1 MKKRSRPSRPKQK
14 RQSREKMNGN
24 PGINIK
30 VVGIG
35 GGGGNAVSRMSRDFM
50 KGVEF
55 IAINTD
61 HQDLDHCVVRRK
73 IYIGKSLTRGLG
85 AGMNPEIGRQA
96 AEENRAEIAEALNGT
111 DLIFIAAGFGGGTG
125 TGAAPVVAEIAKQ
138 SGALTVAF
146 ITKPFAFEGSQR
158 DRIAQEGMIKLR
170 DKVDALMIVP
180 NDRIFSIISK
190 DTPLLK
196 AFAAIDDI
204 LKNALGGIV
213 DVIVSPGIINLDF
226 ADVRAIM
233 DGAGA
238 AVIGLGIASGQE
250 RAGEAVKQ
258 AINSPLLEISAEG
271 AKGVLLGISGGS
283 DMKMNEINEAAKMVA
298 QAVDPGA
305 KIIFGAY
312 RDRKLKPN
320 QLKITLIATGIN
332 GVQPANSL
340 FGSYVKRN
348 LADEDSPRSGE
359 AGRKFRDDKKEEN
372 PIQSFGAAKEK
383 STSSTETKQENQEP
397 KKKPTIKPDK
407 DSEIWEIPTFLRRK
421 KR

>member
-1 MKKRSRPSRPKQK
+1 MKKKTRTSRPKQK
-14 RQSREKMNGN
+14 KEKMNGN
-24 PGINIK
+24 PGISIK

-35 GGGGNAVSRMSRDFM
+35 GGGSNAVSRMSKDFM
-50 KGVEF
+50 RGVEF

-61 HQDLDHCVVRRK
+61 HQDLDQTLVRRK
-73 IYIGKSLTRGLG
+73 IYIGKNLTRGLG
-85 AGMNPEIGRQA
+85 TGMNPEIGRQA
-96 AEENRAEIAEALNGT
+96 AEENRSEIAEALSGT
-111 DLIFIAAGFGGGTG
+111 DLIFIAAGLGGGTG
-125 TGAAPVVAEIAKQ
+125 TGAAPVIAEIAKQ

-146 ITKPFAFEGSQR
+146 VTKPFAFEGSQR
-158 DRIAQEGMIKLR
+158 DRIAQEGMVKLR

-233 DGAGA
+233 DGAGT
-238 AVIGLGIASGQE
+238 AVIGLGIATGPD
-250 RAGEAVKQ
+250 RAGEAVRQ
-258 AINSPLLEISAEG
+258 AISSPLLEISAEG

-283 DMKMNEINEAAKMVA
+283 DMKMNEINEAAKVVA

-320 QLKITLIATGIN
+320 QLKVTLIATGIN

-340 FGSYVKRN
+340 FGSYVKRS
-348 LADEDSPRSGE
+348 LVEED
-359 AGRKFRDDKKEEN
+359 RKFGGDKKEDN
-372 PIQSFGAAKEK
+372 TAPFFGAPKEK
-383 STSSTETKQENQEP
+383 NISSTETKQGNPEP
-397 KKKPTIKPDK
+397 KKKSTIKPDK

>member
-1 MKKRSRPSRPKQK
+1 MKKKKSRPNRPKQK
-14 RQSREKMNGN
+14 KEKMNGN
-24 PGINIK
+24 PGISIK

-61 HQDLDHCVVRRK
+61 HQDLDHCLTKRK

-96 AEENRAEIAEALNGT
+96 AEENRAEIAEALAGS

-158 DRIAQEGMIKLR
+158 DRIAQEGMIKIR
-170 DKVDALMIVP
+170 EKVDALMIVP

-204 LKNALGGIV
+204 LKSALGGIV

-233 DGAGA
+233 DGVGT
-238 AVIGLGIASGQE
+238 AVIGLGIASGQD
-250 RAGEAVKQ
+250 RAGEAVRQ
-258 AINSPLLEISAEG
+258 AINSPLLETSAEG

-283 DMKMNEINEAAKMVA
+283 DMKMDEINEAAKMIA

-348 LADEDSPRSGE
+348 LVDED
-359 AGRKFRDDKKEEN
+359 RKFRDEKTEEN
-372 PIQSFGAAKEK
+372 PASTFGTTKEK
-383 STSSTETKQENQEP
+383 NVSSSETKQENQEP

>member
-1 MKKRSRPSRPKQK
+1 MKKSRLKQK
-14 RQSREKMNGN
+14 KQRKEKLNGN
-24 PGINIK
+24 PDISIK

-35 GGGGNAVSRMSRDFM
+35 GGGGNAVSRMGRDFM
-50 KGVEF
+50 RGVEF

-61 HQDLDHCVVRRK
+61 HQDLDQTSVRRK
-73 IYIGKSLTRGLG
+73 IYIGRNLTRGLG
-85 AGMNPEIGRQA
+85 TGMNPEIGRQA
-96 AEENRAEIAEALNGT
+96 AEENRSEIAEALSGT
-111 DLIFIAAGFGGGTG
+111 DLIFIAAGLGGGTG

-146 ITKPFAFEGSQR
+146 VTKPFAFEGSQR
-158 DRIAQEGMIKLR
+158 DRIAQEGIIKLR
-170 DKVDALMIVP
+170 EKVDALMIVP
-180 NDRIFSIISK
+180 NDRIFSVISK

-204 LKNALGGIV
+204 LKNALSGIV
-213 DVIVSPGIINLDF
+213 EVIVSPGIINLDF
-226 ADVRAIM
+226 ADVKAIM
-233 DGAGA
+233 DGAGT
-238 AVIGLGIASGQE
+238 AVIGLGIASGQD
-250 RAGEAVKQ
+250 RAAEAVKQ

-312 RDRKLKPN
+312 RDRKLRPN

-348 LADEDSPRSGE
+348 LVEEDSPRFGE
-359 AGRKFRDDKKEEN
+359 AGRKFRDEKTEERIT
-372 PIQSFGAAKEK
+372 PSFGAAKEK
-383 STSSTETKQENQEP
+383 NVSSAETKQENQEP
-397 KKKPTIKPDK
+397 KKKTIKPDK
-407 DSEIWEIPTFLRRK
+407 DSDIWEIPTFLRRK

>member
-1 MKKRSRPSRPKQK
+1 MKKSRPKQK
-14 RQSREKMNGN
+14 KQRKEKMSGN
-24 PGINIK
+24 PDISIK

-61 HQDLDHCVVRRK
+61 HQDLDHCSVRRK
-73 IYIGKSLTRGLG
+73 IYIGKSLTRGFG
-85 AGMNPEIGRQA
+85 TGMNPEIGRQA
-96 AEENRAEIAEALNGT
+96 AEENRSEIAEALSGT
-111 DLIFIAAGFGGGTG
+111 DLIFIAAGLGGGTG

-146 ITKPFAFEGSQR
+146 VTKPFSFEGSQR

-170 DKVDALMIVP
+170 EKVDALMIVP

-213 DVIVSPGIINLDF
+213 EVIVSPGIINLDF
-226 ADVRAIM
+226 ADVRSIM
-233 DGAGA
+233 DGAGT
-238 AVIGLGIASGQE
+238 AVIGLGIASGQD
-250 RAGEAVKQ
+250 RAAEAVRQ

-312 RDRKLKPN
+312 RDRKLRPN

-348 LADEDSPRSGE
+348 LAEEDLPRFGE
-359 AGRKFRDDKKEEN
+359 AGRKFRDEKTGEHST
-372 PIQSFGAAKEK
+372 PSFGAAKEK
-383 STSSTETKQENQEP
+383 NVSSTETKQENQEP
-397 KKKPTIKPDK
+397 KKKSIKPDK
-407 DSEIWEIPTFLRRK
+407 DSDIWEIPTFLRRK
-421 KR
+421 KK

>member
-1 MKKRSRPSRPKQK
+1 MKKKTRPNRPKQK
-14 RQSREKMNGN
+14 KQRKEKMSGN
-24 PGINIK
+24 PDISIK

-61 HQDLDHCVVRRK
+61 HQDLAHCSVRRK
-73 IYIGKSLTRGLG
+73 IYIGKSLTRGFG
-85 AGMNPEIGRQA
+85 TGMNPEIGRQA

-111 DLIFIAAGFGGGTG
+111 DLIFIAAGLGGGTG

-146 ITKPFAFEGSQR
+146 VTKPFAFEGSQR
-158 DRIAQEGMIKLR
+158 DRIAQGGMIKLR
-170 DKVDALMIVP
+170 EKVDALMIVP

-204 LKNALGGIV
+204 LKNALSGIV
-213 DVIVSPGIINLDF
+213 EVIISPGIINLDF

-233 DGAGA
+233 DGAGT
-238 AVIGLGIASGQE
+238 AVIGLGIASGPD
-250 RAGEAVKQ
+250 RAGEAVRQ

-312 RDRKLKPN
+312 RDRKLRPN

-348 LADEDSPRSGE
+348 LTEEDSPRFPPRLGEAGGE
-359 AGRKFRDDKKEEN
+359 AGRTFRD
-372 PIQSFGAAKEK
+372 
-383 STSSTETKQENQEP
+383 
-397 KKKPTIKPDK
+397 
-407 DSEIWEIPTFLRRK
+407 
-421 KR
+421 